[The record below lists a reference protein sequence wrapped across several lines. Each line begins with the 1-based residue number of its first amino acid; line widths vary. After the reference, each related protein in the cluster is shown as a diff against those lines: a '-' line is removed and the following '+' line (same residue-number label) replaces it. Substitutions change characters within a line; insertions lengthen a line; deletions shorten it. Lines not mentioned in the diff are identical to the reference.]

1 MEAFIILCTLFIAA
15 MTLGDLRE
23 ILGSDN
29 RETVKERIRRKKNF
43 FD

>member
-1 MEAFIILCTLFIAA
+1 MEAFIIICTLFVVG
-15 MTLGDLRE
+15 MTLCDLRE
-23 ILGSDN
+23 FMDHRN